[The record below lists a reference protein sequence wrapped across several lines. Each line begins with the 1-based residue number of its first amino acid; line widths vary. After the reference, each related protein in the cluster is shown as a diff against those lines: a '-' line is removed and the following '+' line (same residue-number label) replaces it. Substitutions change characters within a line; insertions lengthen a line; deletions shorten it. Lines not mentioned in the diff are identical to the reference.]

1 MKKLII
7 LLASGLIFGA
17 GLSGFVLAGFNR
29 TSLNQNNPAA
39 VVGGIA
45 PDFSLNALNGGVV
58 RLSQFRGK
66 SVLINFWAS
75 WCEPCKAEMPLIERY
90 AEKHPDD
97 LVVLGL
103 DSEETP
109 VIVQSFVAS
118 MGIKFTI
125 LLDQGGTVSD
135 LYRVDGFPTSIFI
148 DSNGRIQAEQIGS
161 LSDESMNRSLASV
174 GVKP

>member
-7 LLASGLIFGA
+7 LLAAGLILGA

-29 TSLNQNNPAA
+29 TSLSRDNPSA
-39 VVGGIA
+39 VLGGIA
-45 PDFSLNALNGGVV
+45 PDFSLNALNGGVIE
-58 RLSQFRGK
+58 LSQFRGK
-66 SVLINFWAS
+66 PVLINFWAS

-90 AEKHPDD
+90 ADKHSGD

-103 DSEETP
+103 DAEETP
-109 VIVQSFVAS
+109 IIVKSFVAS

-125 LLDQGGTVSD
+125 LLDQQGTVAD
-135 LYRVDGFPTSIFI
+135 LYRVDGYPTTIFI
-148 DSNGRIQAEQIGS
+148 DSSGRIQAEQIGS
-161 LSDESMNRSLASV
+161 LSDDNLARYLSAV